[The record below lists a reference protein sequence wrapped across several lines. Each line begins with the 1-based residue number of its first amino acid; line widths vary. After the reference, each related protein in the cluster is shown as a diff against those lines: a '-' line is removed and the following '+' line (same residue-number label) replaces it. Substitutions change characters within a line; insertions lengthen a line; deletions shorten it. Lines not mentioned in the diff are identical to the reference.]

1 MKLSPAH
8 MALEKIDLSGFR
20 LKRFSR
26 SGFRELLEGLSML
39 PCIRTV
45 ILRDNGI
52 NDECES
58 EIMELLSMNTIR
70 FIDLSKN
77 NIGPKLAN
85 AIGKK
90 LKDEVTHIQWIDL
103 TQNAFYQ
110 DSTAL
115 SMIIQGLKK

>member
-115 SMIIQGLKK
+115 SMII